1 MLAQA
6 RLQQPHPLLRH
17 LLMNPRS
24 SAASAAPV
32 SSPAAVSRLGGL
44 DGLRAI
50 AVGLVVVYHLFPE
63 ALPGGFLGVDIFFV
77 ISGFLI
83 TTLLLSDYRQ
93 TGRIALASFW
103 RRRARRLLPALAL
116 VLLVSTSTALL
127 TGKDLLISI
136 GAQIAGASF
145 FIANWVYIAL
155 GTDYFAQDDPEL
167 FRNTWSLAIE
177 EQFYVLLPL
186 VLLLAL
192 RMRSGATRVLFFA
205 LFGAA
210 SAVWMSLLFAQGVPT
225 TRVYFGTDT
234 HVFGLLLGV
243 ALACALKP
251 LSFTRP
257 ASEFS
262 SVTGVSKTS
271 RKLAV
276 WQQFGLIAMGLASFT
291 VLAWLAA
298 TLREGSPESFLG
310 GFQIATGATLIV
322 VWAATRSGAWLGH
335 ALDIKPLRWVGE
347 RSYGIYLWHWPVLLI
362 ITSLVQQNVLASWWI
377 VPAITLVLT
386 LLFAA
391 LSYRFVE
398 QPVRRIGL
406 RASITHLI
414 RPVRLQGRSLLVGVS
429 MLLLILVTVPASA
442 LAIATSPEPRNAS
455 GVVARGQ
462 AALDAQGSGTVRDP
476 SISGSPDASSPGA
489 DRLDSGSGS
498 FGPSGFGTGWT
509 QAPHFEP
516 PKSEPIQGW
525 EIFAVGD
532 SVMLASAPELSA
544 AFPEIWI
551 DADVSRGMGV
561 GVGISEELS
570 AQGQLR
576 PVLVVGLGTNG
587 PVDQGDLDALL
598 RVSDGRG
605 IVLVNAFADRWW
617 IPEVNQQLRAFAD
630 AHRGVTLADWEAA
643 IPLVPGGLAGDGV
656 HPNPSGGEA
665 YAATVRVAL
674 DALLEKSE
682 QPLPAKGG
690 TGNKHR

>member
-1 MLAQA
+1 MTS
-6 RLQQPHPLLRH
+6 
-17 LLMNPRS
+17 RS
-24 SAASAAPV
+24 SLASATA
-32 SSPAAVSRLGGL
+32 PAAPSRLGGL

-50 AVGLVVVYHLFPE
+50 AVGLVVVYHLFPN

-83 TTLLLSDYRQ
+83 TTLLLSEHRQ

-116 VLLVSTSTALL
+116 VLLVSTSAALIA
-127 TGKDLLISI
+127 GKDLLVNI

-145 FIANWVYIAL
+145 FVANWVYIAL
-155 GTDYFAQDDPEL
+155 GTDYFAQDNPEL

-192 RMRSGATRVLFFA
+192 RMRSAATRVLFFT
-205 LFGAA
+205 LFGLA
-210 SAVWMSLLFAQGVPT
+210 SAVWMSALFAQGVPA

-243 ALACALKP
+243 ALACALRP
-251 LSFTRP
+251 LAFSRP

-262 SVTGVSKTS
+262 SVSGLPTAG

-276 WQQFGLIAMGLASFT
+276 WQQLGLLVVGIAGIT
-291 VLAWLAA
+291 VLGWLAA
-298 TLREGSPESFLG
+298 TLREGSPESFMG
-310 GFQIATGATLIV
+310 GFQIATGATLFT
-322 VWAATRSGAWLGH
+322 VWAATRPGAWLGI
-335 ALDIKPLRWVGE
+335 ALDIQPLRWVGE

-362 ITSLVQQNVLASWWI
+362 VASLGRQFGLTSWWS
-377 VPAITLVLT
+377 VPAIALGLT

-406 RASITHLI
+406 RASVAQLL
-414 RPVRLQGRSLLVGVS
+414 RPVRLQGRSLAVGAS
-429 MLLLILVTVPASA
+429 MLLVILVTVPATGF
-442 LAIATSPEPRNAS
+442 AIATAPEAS
-455 GVVARGQ
+455 DSSEVVARGQ
-462 AALDAQGSGTVRDP
+462 AALDAQSSGTVRGP
-476 SISGSPDASSPGA
+476 SGTGSTGSPAQNKDSV
-489 DRLDSGSGS
+489 DSGGGS
-498 FGPSGFGTGWT
+498 LGPSGFNAGWT
-509 QAPHFEP
+509 DAPHFEP
-516 PKSEPIQGW
+516 PKPEPIQGW

-532 SVMLASAPELSA
+532 SVMLASVPELSV
-544 AFPEIWI
+544 AFPDIWI
-551 DADVSRGMGV
+551 DAAVSRGMGV
-561 GVGISEELS
+561 GVGIAEELS
-570 AQGQLR
+570 ARGELR

-587 PVDQGDLDALL
+587 PVDQDDLDALL
-598 RVSDGRG
+598 RVADGRG

-617 IPEVNQQLRAFAD
+617 VPEVNQQLRAFAD
-630 AHRGVTLADWEAA
+630 AHRGVTLADWAAA
-643 IPLVPGGLAGDGV
+643 IPLVPGGLAGDDI

-674 DALLEKSE
+674 DALLEKNE
-682 QPLPAKGG
+682 QPLPAKGQ
-690 TGNKHR
+690 KAQQHR